1 MTEIRTVA
9 CVGAGLIGS
18 SWATLFSKEGYPVRI
33 YDYADEQLDKAR
45 ALVANNFAI
54 LQQNGIITAEQI
66 AAATAKISYHT
77 DMAEALDGVDLIQ
90 ENIAENL
97 EKKQALLETIDKVNT
112 TATYASSSSSIMISL
127 ISQKSAYQNRC
138 VGGHPFNPPHI
149 MPLVEI
155 TKTAKTE
162 PERVTAVYNFYK
174 ALNRE
179 PIILQKEV
187 TGFIGN
193 RLQFVY
199 TREAID
205 LVMNGVCTV
214 EDIDKASLYGLG
226 LRWGVIGL
234 NLNGDLN
241 GGENGL
247 RDYYRK
253 LGDAMNDIL
262 QDAAKWDTIPTE
274 YGETIGRDGIEKAKA
289 ARPKELGNTREEIL
303 AYRDRMLLQLLKLH
317 GKI

>member
-1 MTEIRTVA
+1 MADIRTVA
-9 CVGAGLIGS
+9 CVGGGLIGS
-18 SWATLFSKEGYPVRI
+18 SWATLFSKEGYSARI
-33 YDYADEQLDKAR
+33 YDCNDEQLAKSR
-45 ALVANNFAI
+45 ALVANNFSI
-54 LQQNGIITAEQI
+54 LKENGIVTDAEI
-66 AAATAKISYHT
+66 SAARDRVSYHT
-77 DMAEALDGVDLIQ
+77 DMVEALDGVDLIQ

-97 EKKQALLETIDKVNT
+97 EKKRALLEEIDAVNT
-112 TATYASSSSSIMISL
+112 AATYASSSSSIMISL
-127 ISQKSAYQNRC
+127 ISQNSAHQNRC
-138 VGGHPFNPPHI
+138 IGGHPFNPPHI

-155 TKTAKTE
+155 TKTAKTD
-162 PERVTAVYNFYK
+162 PWRVTAAYEFYK
-174 ALNRE
+174 ALKRE

-214 EDIDKASLYGLG
+214 EDIDKASLFGLG
-226 LRWGVIGL
+226 LRYGVIGL

-247 RDYYRK
+247 RDYYGK
-253 LGDAMNDIL
+253 LGPAMNDIL
-262 QDAAKWDTIPTE
+262 HDAATWEEIPEE
-274 YGETIGRDGIEKAKA
+274 YGTKIGPEGIEKAKA

-303 AYRDRMLLQLLKLH
+303 AYRDKMLIALLKLH
-317 GKI
+317 GKL